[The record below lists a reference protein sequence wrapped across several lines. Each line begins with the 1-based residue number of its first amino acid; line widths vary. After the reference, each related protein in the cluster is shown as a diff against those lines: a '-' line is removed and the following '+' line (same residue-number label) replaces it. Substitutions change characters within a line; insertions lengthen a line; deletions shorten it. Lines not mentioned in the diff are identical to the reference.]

1 MDLYGLKWNK
11 KIKRRMAVTN
21 APFILCYP
29 QTKGSCTTK
38 RYIHIAVHSAITPH
52 SRTRSRVFEPSR
64 GFFPNSAYNMTGGKI
79 YTIGWYRKAVSKSSR
94 NSATAA
100 RESPHPGHGIP
111 VKCCTG
117 QFHPSV
123 TANNKASAASAISV
137 SSPYSPFCISHYIL
151 RGILRIH
158 RRCIPYPR
166 HPARES
172 Q

>member
-1 MDLYGLKWNK
+1 MDLCSLKWDG

-21 APFILCYP
+21 APFILYYP
-29 QTKGSCTTK
+29 QISGSCTAK
-38 RYIHIAVHSAITPH
+38 RYIHIAVHNAITPH

-64 GFFPNSAYNMTGGKI
+64 GFLPNSAYNMTGGKI

-94 NSATAA
+94 KSATVA
-100 RESPHPGHGIP
+100 RESPHPGQGMP

-123 TANNKASAASAISV
+123 TANSKESAASAINV
-137 SSPYSPFCISHYIL
+137 SSPSSPFFISHYNL
-151 RGILRIH
+151 RGIPGIH
-158 RRCIPYPR
+158 HRCIPYPA